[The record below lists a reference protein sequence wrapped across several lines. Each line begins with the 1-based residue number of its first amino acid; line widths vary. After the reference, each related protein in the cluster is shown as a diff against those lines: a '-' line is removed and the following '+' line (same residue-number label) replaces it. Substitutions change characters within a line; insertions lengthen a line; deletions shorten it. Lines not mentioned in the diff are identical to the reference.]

1 MNGLIESHRPH
12 RDMRSHGLPLKLV
25 FTQRYALS
33 KAGETDSAADRHFVS
48 SSLGFFPSKVAANSG
63 IQKPGCWHSPSLR
76 QRMGDAEG
84 LN

>member
-33 KAGETDSAADRHFVS
+33 KAGETDSAADRRFVS
-48 SSLGFFPSKVAANSG
+48 SSLGFFPFESG
-63 IQKPGCWHSPSLR
+63 SR
-76 QRMGDAEG
+76 QRYPEAWLLAQSFLKTEDGRC
-84 LN
+84 